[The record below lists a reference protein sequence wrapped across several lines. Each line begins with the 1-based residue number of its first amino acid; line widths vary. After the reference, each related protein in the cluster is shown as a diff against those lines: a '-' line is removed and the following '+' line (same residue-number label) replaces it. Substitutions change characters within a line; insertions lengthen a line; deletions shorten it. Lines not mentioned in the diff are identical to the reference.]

1 LNQRLTSY
9 GPGQLQSLMPVKE
22 IGGMCSGKERVHSDV
37 IICPLIGLTELQGHH
52 ANLACYKSG
61 IMSREYCYLHESSQG
76 LYHYDEAI
84 GENIL
89 TNRARRA
96 PSPRSRQI
104 IAGIVLVLLGGFCI
118 GNQDRYDH
126 VSSQLLMKISSLAL
140 VLHVLG
146 IIILVIGVAIS
157 ILAWIQIPNTHR
169 IGNLVTTGIY
179 SRTRN
184 PVYLAFILIIVG
196 IAFLFPGLLTLMW
209 LVISIMALY
218 GLAKLEERD
227 LKNVYGN
234 EYLDYK
240 RSVPLFFPRLKK

>member
-1 LNQRLTSY
+1 
-9 GPGQLQSLMPVKE
+9 MP
-22 IGGMCSGKERVHSDV
+22 
-37 IICPLIGLTELQGHH
+37 P
-52 ANLACYKSG
+52 
-61 IMSREYCYLHESSQG
+61 EYRYLHESSQG

-84 GENIL
+84 GENTLI
-89 TNRARRA
+89 NRARRA

-104 IAGIVLVLLGGFCI
+104 IAGIVLISLGGFCI
-118 GNQDRYDH
+118 GNKDRYDH
-126 VSSQLLMKISSLAL
+126 VSSQLLIKISSLAL

-146 IIILVIGVAIS
+146 IILLVIGVAIR
-157 ILAWIQIPNTHR
+157 ILAWTQIPNTHR

-184 PVYLAFILIIVG
+184 PVYLAFMFIIAG

-209 LVISIMALY
+209 LVVSIMVLY

-227 LKNVYGN
+227 LENVYGN

-240 RSVPLFFPRLKK
+240 KVFLYFSLGLKNN

>member
-1 LNQRLTSY
+1 LSIFLHYSVAFSCLKY
-9 GPGQLQSLMPVKE
+9 E
-22 IGGMCSGKERVHSDV
+22 F
-37 IICPLIGLTELQGHH
+37 QGHP
-52 ANLACYKSG
+52 ANQADYKLG
-61 IMSREYCYLHESSQG
+61 IISPEYSYLHESSQG

-89 TNRARRA
+89 INRARRA

-118 GNQDRYDH
+118 ANQDRYDH
-126 VSSQLLMKISSLAL
+126 VSSQLPLKISSLAL

-146 IIILVIGVAIS
+146 IILLVIGVAIR

-169 IGNLVTTGIY
+169 ISNLVTTGIY

-184 PVYLAFILIIVG
+184 PVYLAFMLIIVG
-196 IAFLFPGLLTLMW
+196 VALLFPGLLTLMW
-209 LVISIMALY
+209 LVIGIMVLY

-227 LKNVYGN
+227 LENVYGN

-240 RSVPLFFPRLKK
+240 RSVPLFLPRLKK

>member
-1 LNQRLTSY
+1 
-9 GPGQLQSLMPVKE
+9 VK
-22 IGGMCSGKERVHSDV
+22 D
-37 IICPLIGLTELQGHH
+37 Q
-52 ANLACYKSG
+52 AYYKSG
-61 IMSREYCYLHESSQG
+61 IILLEYHYLHESSQG
-76 LYHYDEAI
+76 LYDYDEAI
-84 GENIL
+84 GENIVI
-89 TNRARRA
+89 NRTRRA

-104 IAGIVLVLLGGFCI
+104 IAGIALVLLGWFCI
-118 GNQDRYDH
+118 GNQNQYDH

-146 IIILVIGVAIS
+146 IILLVIGVAIR

-184 PVYLAFILIIVG
+184 PVYLAFMLIIVG
-196 IAFLFPGLLTLMW
+196 IAFLFPGLLTLIW
-209 LVISIMALY
+209 LVIGIMVLY

-227 LKNVYGN
+227 LENVYDN

-240 RSVPLFFPRLKK
+240 RSVPLFLPRLKK

>member
-1 LNQRLTSY
+1 MYALNTPNSRDTLRHLVKDKSDI
-9 GPGQLQSLMPVKE
+9 MP
-22 IGGMCSGKERVHSDV
+22 
-37 IICPLIGLTELQGHH
+37 P
-52 ANLACYKSG
+52 
-61 IMSREYCYLHESSQG
+61 EYRYLHESFQG
-76 LYHYDEAI
+76 LYHYDETI

-89 TNRARRA
+89 INRARRA

-104 IAGIVLVLLGGFCI
+104 IAGIVLIFLGGFCI
-118 GNQDRYDH
+118 ANQDLYDH
-126 VSSQLLMKISSLAL
+126 ISSQLLMKISSLAL

-146 IIILVIGVAIS
+146 IILLVIGVAIR
-157 ILAWIQIPNTHR
+157 ILAWTQIPNTHR

-184 PVYLAFILIIVG
+184 PVYLAFMFIIAG
-196 IAFLFPGLLTLMW
+196 ITFLFPGLFTLMW
-209 LVISIMALY
+209 LVISIMVLY

-227 LKNVYGN
+227 LKNVYVN